1 VTDPSSSSWP
11 SSPEKARDIIAALE
25 ASTAHMRGSGDRAL
39 LGVIAW
45 NERRVAALRDYL
57 GEVENVDP
65 HP

>member
-1 VTDPSSSSWP
+1 
-11 SSPEKARDIIAALE
+11 
-25 ASTAHMRGSGDRAL
+25 MRGSGDRAL